1 MIKPPYT
8 KWIND
13 IKTKL
18 GFNRTM
24 TASGED
30 VVDAV
35 NKQAEQIASLTPI
48 YTYNTANEVPTANEI
63 LTSLSDKPESS
74 TFIIQYWTNNMARL
88 SMIYNQTNNR
98 YGAGL
103 MFGYYGSKWY
113 KVVNTNSSISMTA
126 L

>member
-35 NKQAEQIASLTPI
+35 NKLTEKADKPIIVTVTVDASGASMSAADQAKFTPDMIMCGYSITGGSKNSLKSNVTIRPGQTAGTASVEGTATAQVVFKAAFI
-48 YTYNTANEVPTANEI
+48 HTAN
-63 LTSLSDKPESS
+63 S
-74 TFIIQYWTNNMARL
+74 
-88 SMIYNQTNNR
+88 
-98 YGAGL
+98 
-103 MFGYYGSKWY
+103 
-113 KVVNTNSSISMTA
+113 
-126 L
+126 

>member
-35 NKQAEQIASLTPI
+35 NKQYEALNGLLKTTSFTVTTNSDGWCVIPTSAINANNTILALFINTGSSEWVSFSRFYTTEWQMVAH
-48 YTYNTANEVPTANEI
+48 TYNHQPLA
-63 LTSLSDKPESS
+63 
-74 TFIIQYWTNNMARL
+74 
-88 SMIYNQTNNR
+88 NQTRTINAI
-98 YGAGL
+98 Y
-103 MFGYYGSKWY
+103 
-113 KVVNTNSSISMTA
+113 I
-126 L
+126 